1 MHFFAHTGLLAKE
14 RILCCQFSHVTSK
27 ITDWW
32 FSRRYAN
39 LASAA
44 SKSDGL
50 AVLGVF
56 FHIQRGDN
64 QAWSDLLT
72 SLEKLKEAHQTV
84 ESYLGVPLRSF
95 VPSNPEDFYRYSGSL
110 TTPGCFES
118 VTWTVFSHSLPI
130 SESQMSFFRSLEDGL
145 QQPLV
150 NNFRPVQPL
159 NER

>member
-1 MHFFAHTGLLAKE
+1 M
-14 RILCCQFSHVTSK
+14 
-27 ITDWW
+27 
-32 FSRRYAN
+32 
-39 LASAA
+39 
-44 SKSDGL
+44 
-50 AVLGVF
+50 LGVF

-64 QAWSDLLT
+64 EAWSDLLT
-72 SLEKLKEAHQTV
+72 SLEKLKGPHQTV
-84 ESYLGVPLRSF
+84 ESNLNGLPLESF

-130 SESQMSFFRSLEDGL
+130 SESQMSFFRSLEDGQ

>member
-1 MHFFAHTGLLAKE
+1 MLLKDNPFC
-14 RILCCQFSHVTSK
+14 LVG
-27 ITDWW
+27 
-32 FSRRYAN
+32 RYPS

-44 SKSDGL
+44 SKKDGL

-64 QAWSDLLT
+64 EVWRDLLT
-72 SLEKLKEAHQTV
+72 SLEKLRSPHQTV
-84 ESYLGVPLRSF
+84 ESYLELPLKSL
-95 VPSNPEDFYRYSGSL
+95 VPSYPEDFYRYEGSL

-118 VTWTVFSHSLPI
+118 VTWTVFRHSLPI

>member
-1 MHFFAHTGLLAKE
+1 M
-14 RILCCQFSHVTSK
+14 VV
-27 ITDWW
+27 
-32 FSRRYAN
+32 FSRDLKIDVICFIDAAFSRYKN

-64 QAWSDLLT
+64 EAWSDLLT
-72 SLEKLKEAHQTV
+72 SLEKLKGPHQTV
-84 ESYLGVPLRSF
+84 ESNLNGLPLESF

-130 SESQMSFFRSLEDGL
+130 SESQMSFFRSLEDGQ